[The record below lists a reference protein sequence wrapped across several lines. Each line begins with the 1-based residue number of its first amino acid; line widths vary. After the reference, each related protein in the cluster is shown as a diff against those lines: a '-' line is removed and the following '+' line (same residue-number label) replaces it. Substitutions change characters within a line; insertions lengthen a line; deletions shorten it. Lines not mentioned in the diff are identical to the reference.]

1 MVRIFSVNNTPA
13 NVAEA
18 IFTLKGVKK
27 SAGWTV
33 PKSSDG
39 STYNSSGDQI
49 TLAGSGAGGM
59 DNARAWFVI
68 QMPGSSCSFC
78 LQRTSST
85 GANTSYQWRV
95 KYSKGAGFTGGSP
108 SASQVPSASDERVLL
123 GAGTDASPTFS
134 SFFLTATD
142 GSYRYNCFAN
152 NASPYDFYSWA
163 WTKSSGSLHHTFG
176 IDPLVGAASGD
187 TDPYVVHLTGSAAGL
202 TPITFGLTGGQL
214 SGWIGSTFFPQSGG
228 YPWMAAGFP
237 MISSGSGSSLWA
249 IDGNQANIINGKDDL
264 IPLTAIG
271 YVTST
276 LPYYKG
282 VLTVVRAIVPCGRHA
297 GDLYSIDS
305 SKDGVAANQYC
316 VLPWDG
322 SSTPLI

>member
-1 MVRIFSVNNTPA
+1 MTRIFSVNNTPA
-13 NVAEA
+13 NVSEA
-18 IFTLKGVKK
+18 IFTLKGVMK

-68 QMPGSSCSFC
+68 QMPGSSRSFC

-95 KYSKGAGFTGGSP
+95 KYSKAAGFSGGSP
-108 SASQVPSASDERVLL
+108 SATQVPSASDERVLL
-123 GAGTDASPTFS
+123 GAGTDASPTFA
-134 SFFLTATD
+134 SFVYLGTD
-142 GSYRYNCFAN
+142 GAYRYNCFAN
-152 NASPYDFYSWA
+152 NIAPYDFYSWA
-163 WTKSSGSLHHTFG
+163 WAKASGNLYHTFG
-176 IDPLVGAASGD
+176 IDPLVGAVSGD
-187 TDPYVVHLTGSAAGL
+187 TDPYLVHLYGMGYAL
-202 TPITFGLTGGQL
+202 TPSTFGLSGAQV
-214 SGWIGSTFFPQSGG
+214 SGWMGSTFFPHTGG
-228 YPWMAAGFP
+228 YPYMTAGYP
-237 MISSGSGSSLWA
+237 ISHGGGSGLWGT
-249 IDGNQANIINGKDDL
+249 DGNQPNIITGKDDL

-271 YVTST
+271 YVLAG

-282 VLTVVRAIVPCGRHA
+282 VLTVVRAIGPCGRHA

-305 SKDGVAANQYC
+305 SRDGVAVNQYC

-322 SSTPLI
+322 SSVPLI